1 LLARRVIP
9 IVLARGQQAVKGK
22 SFDSWRS
29 VGQLRQA
36 IRVYAL
42 REVDEV
48 ILLDVGATPAGRG
61 PDYAFVKEFAGEWF
75 SPVCVG
81 GGVSNLDHIR
91 QLLANG
97 ADKVSIN
104 SAAVWQ
110 PGLINEAATR
120 FGSQAIVVSIDV
132 KNGTVHT
139 DCGKVDSE
147 ADPCKFARQMMDRGA
162 GEILLNSIER
172 DGTLSGYDLDLINDV
187 SNCVSIPVVACG
199 GAGSYEDL
207 RLALEAGAHAVAAS
221 ALWLF
226 TDATP
231 AGAADYLAAHG
242 IPVRR
247 RVPQEV
253 A

>member
-1 LLARRVIP
+1 MALAKRIIPLLLNRGGTLVKGRGFNHGR
-9 IVLARGQQAVKGK
+9 IVGHALQAV
-22 SFDSWRS
+22 
-29 VGQLRQA
+29 
-36 IRVYAL
+36 RVYQA
-42 REVDEV
+42 RDVDELIFLDIEATNKGV
-48 ILLDVGATPAGRG
+48 GPDVGL
-61 PDYAFVKEFAGEWF
+61 VKQLTNDLF
-75 SPVCVG
+75 SPLTVG

-110 PGLINEAATR
+110 PGLVNEAATR
-120 FGSQAIVVSIDV
+120 FGSQAIVISIDV
-132 KNGTVHT
+132 KNGYVHT
-139 DCGKVDSE
+139 DCGKVDTGL
-147 ADPCKFARQMMDRGA
+147 DPKAFAIDMQARGA

-221 ALWLF
+221 ALWHF
-226 TDATP
+226 TDNTP

-247 RVPQEV
+247 RV
-253 A
+253 AA

>member
-1 LLARRVIP
+1 MALTKRVIP

-22 SFDSWRS
+22 AFDSWRS

-36 IRVYAL
+36 IRVYAM
-42 REVDEV
+42 REVDEC
-48 ILLDVGATPAGRG
+48 ILLDIGATPAGRG
-61 PDYAFVKEFAGEWF
+61 PDYTFVREFAGEWF

-132 KNGTVHT
+132 KNSYVHT
-139 DCGKVDSE
+139 DCGKVNTGI
-147 ADPCKFARQMMDRGA
+147 DPVKFAIEMESRGA
-162 GEILLNSIER
+162 GEILLNAIDK
-172 DGTLSGYDLDLINDV
+172 DGTLSGYDLDLVESV
-187 SNCVSIPVVACG
+187 SGAVSIPVIACG

-221 ALWLF
+221 ALWVF
-226 TDATP
+226 TDCTP
-231 AGAADYLAAHG
+231 AGAADYLASHG

-247 RVPQEV
+247 RI
-253 A
+253 AA

>member
-1 LLARRVIP
+1 MALAKRIIPLLLSRRGTLIKGRQFDHGRV
-9 IVLARGQQAVKGK
+9 VGHALQAV
-22 SFDSWRS
+22 
-29 VGQLRQA
+29 
-36 IRVYAL
+36 RVYQA
-42 REVDEV
+42 RDVDEL
-48 ILLDVGATPAGRG
+48 IFLDIGATPNGWQ
-61 PDYAFVKEFAGEWF
+61 PDIALVRKLTDELF
-75 SPVCVG
+75 SPLTVG

-132 KNGTVHT
+132 KNSYVHT
-139 DCGKVDSE
+139 DCGKVNTGI
-147 ADPCKFARQMMDRGA
+147 DPVKFALEMESRGA
-162 GEILLNSIER
+162 GEILLNAIDK
-172 DGTLSGYDLDLINDV
+172 DGTLSGYDLDLVESV
-187 SNCVSIPVVACG
+187 SGAASIPVIACG

-221 ALWLF
+221 ALWHF

-247 RVPQEV
+247 RI
-253 A
+253 AA

>member
-1 LLARRVIP
+1 M
-9 IVLARGQQAVKGK
+9 
-22 SFDSWRS
+22 
-29 VGQLRQA
+29 
-36 IRVYAL
+36 
-42 REVDEV
+42 REVDEIV
-48 ILLDVGATPAGRG
+48 LLDIGATPAGRG
-61 PDYAFVKEFAGEWF
+61 PDYSFVREFAGEWF
-75 SPVCVG
+75 SPVTVG
-81 GGVSNLDHIR
+81 GGITNIEHIR

-132 KNGTVHT
+132 KNGYVHT
-139 DCGKVDSE
+139 DCGKVD
-147 ADPCKFARQMMDRGA
+147 AGVDPKTFAREMQERGA
-162 GEILLNSIER
+162 GEILLNTVER

-187 SNCVSIPVVACG
+187 ANCVSIPVVACG

-221 ALWLF
+221 ALWIF

-247 RVPQEV
+247 RI
-253 A
+253 AA

>member
-1 LLARRVIP
+1 MGLTRRIIP

-36 IRVYAL
+36 IRVYEMRA
-42 REVDEV
+42 VDEC
-48 ILLDVGATPAGRG
+48 ILLDIGATPAGRG
-61 PDYAFVKEFAGEWF
+61 PNIDFVREFAGEWF
-75 SPVCVG
+75 SPVTVG
-81 GGVSNLDHIR
+81 GGITNLDHIR

-110 PGLINEAATR
+110 PSLIDDAAKR
-120 FGSQAIVVSIDV
+120 FGSQAITVSIDV
-132 KNGTVHT
+132 KNGTVHS
-139 DCGKVDSE
+139 DCGKVDSGI
-147 ADPCKFARQMMDRGA
+147 DPGFFAREMQDRGA
-162 GEILLNSIER
+162 GEILLNAIER
-172 DGTLSGYDLDLINDV
+172 DGTLDGYDLDLISDV
-187 SNCVSIPVVACG
+187 ANCVSIPVIACG
-199 GAGSYEDL
+199 GAGTYEHL
-207 RLALEAGAHAVAAS
+207 RQGLEAGAHAVAAS
-221 ALWLF
+221 AMFVF
-226 TDATP
+226 TDNTP

-247 RVPQEV
+247 RVP

>member
-1 LLARRVIP
+1 M
-9 IVLARGQQAVKGK
+9 
-22 SFDSWRS
+22 
-29 VGQLRQA
+29 
-36 IRVYAL
+36 
-42 REVDEV
+42 REVDEIV
-48 ILLDVGATPAGRG
+48 LLDIGATPAGRG
-61 PDYAFVKEFAGEWF
+61 PDYSFVREFAGEWF
-75 SPVCVG
+75 SPVTVG
-81 GGVSNLDHIR
+81 GGITNIEHIR

-132 KNGTVHT
+132 KNGYVHT
-139 DCGKVDSE
+139 DCGKVD
-147 ADPCKFARQMMDRGA
+147 AGVDPKTFAREMQERGA
-162 GEILLNSIER
+162 GEILLNTVER

-187 SNCVSIPVVACG
+187 SSCVSIPVVACG

-221 ALWLF
+221 ALFLF

-247 RVPQEV
+247 RV
-253 A
+253 AA